1 MPEEGSQAQSP
12 RPSSTRLSQQ
22 VTFWDLESMWEEDQA
37 AGQPSA
43 DLNLGPLLKLEPGI
57 KHFLQEPAT
66 MQEEE
71 EGSDS
76 LWEPPVKEY
85 EKWIV

>member
-1 MPEEGSQAQSP
+1 MS
-12 RPSSTRLSQQ
+12 
-22 VTFWDLESMWEEDQA
+22 EEDQA

-43 DLNLGPLLKLEPGI
+43 DLNLGPSLKLELGI
-57 KHFLQEPAT
+57 KHFQQELAS

-71 EGSDS
+71 ERSDP
-76 LWEPPVKEY
+76 LQEPPVKEY